1 MDSTRTLGG
10 GWGYMAL
17 KSFSRG
23 PDLGSQVR
31 AAPHIW
37 QESCTPPGQCCSLT
51 HSTHSWAS
59 PLHLVGQCQGGG
71 LQATPALPTGP
82 AQALQYATAV
92 LSSEVLPT
100 GRLVLSSPQETHD
113 SLRPPPLF
121 KSPQHN
127 TSILPLF
134 AMTGSDLKPQG
145 HLHSYFGL

>member
-59 PLHLVGQCQGGG
+59 PLHLAGQCQGGG

-82 AQALQYATAV
+82 AQALQYTTAV
-92 LSSEVLPT
+92 LSSEVLPR

-113 SLRPPPLF
+113 SLRP
-121 KSPQHN
+121 
-127 TSILPLF
+127 
-134 AMTGSDLKPQG
+134 
-145 HLHSYFGL
+145 